1 MVARKAT
8 IPIPIPHPA
17 LSLGLTP
24 VPALCLVGAASAVN
38 LQAKDVPQTFYP
50 PRLYPWADTG
60 PWVLTHVLRPSVA
73 LPGIGPPGAPTPEV
87 MRAGKR
93 DAFAAT
99 LSPFRPTVE
108 CAVGRH

>member
-1 MVARKAT
+1 MHWHRGDPGFRHANPPGATRVNEGIQKTECSKAHGEC
-8 IPIPIPHPA
+8 P
-17 LSLGLTP
+17 GNQ
-24 VPALCLVGAASAVN
+24 GRR
-38 LQAKDVPQTFYP
+38 P